1 VEARPKGKKARERV
15 GKKITGVDELRNQ
28 REQEMKK

>member
-1 VEARPKGKKARERV
+1 MGKKARERV
-15 GKKITGVDELRNQ
+15 GKRITGVDELRNQ